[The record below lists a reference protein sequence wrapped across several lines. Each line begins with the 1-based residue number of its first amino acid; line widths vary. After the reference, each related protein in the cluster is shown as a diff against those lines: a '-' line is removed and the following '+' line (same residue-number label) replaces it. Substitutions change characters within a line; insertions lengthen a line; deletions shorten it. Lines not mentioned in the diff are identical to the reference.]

1 MIGRLTPVCFAV
13 IFALSGAVG
22 PIIGQNFGADR
33 VDRVKETLNNS
44 LLVTTVYTIA
54 VCIILYLVQD
64 YIIQG
69 FSLQGDAAIIVA
81 AFCTYVALTFTFN
94 GALFVANTLFTANL
108 GKPLYST
115 ALNLGKATLGTLP
128 FVYLGFSGMALW
140 AYCTDKRWVTLY
152 LVCLVFWYFVI
163 MLLN

>member
-1 MIGRLTPVCFAV
+1 
-13 IFALSGAVG
+13 
-22 PIIGQNFGADR
+22 DR

-54 VCIILYLVQD
+54 VCILLYLVQD

-94 GALFVANTLFTANL
+94 GALFVANTSFNNL

-128 FVYLGFSGMALW
+128 
-140 AYCTDKRWVTLY
+140 
-152 LVCLVFWYFVI
+152 
-163 MLLN
+163 